1 MVKEWFLA
9 LASVVQ
15 LIGALSYRPRGSG
28 FDFQSGHI
36 PRVGAK
42 ATDAFL
48 TLMFF
53 SLSNHLK
60 YGFWILLLGIKLLGK
75 YHHTFLKISRK

>member
-15 LIGALSYRPRGSG
+15 LIGALSCRPRGSG

-42 ATDAFL
+42 ATDGCFSHIDVFL
-48 TLMFF
+48 
-53 SLSNHLK
+53 SLKSFK
-60 YGFWILLLGIKLLGK
+60 VW
-75 YHHTFLKISRK
+75 FLDLVTRY